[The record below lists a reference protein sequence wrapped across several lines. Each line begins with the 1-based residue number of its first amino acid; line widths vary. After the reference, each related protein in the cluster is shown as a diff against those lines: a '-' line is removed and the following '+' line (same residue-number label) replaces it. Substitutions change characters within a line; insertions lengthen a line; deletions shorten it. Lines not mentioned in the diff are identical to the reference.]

1 MELFKSLEN
10 KTKSFN
16 DPFNHFELNE
26 PLTNNAIEE
35 ISNAE
40 VLDPKKE
47 NLNYDGTRALDGGDG
62 AFRSGIKDGG
72 KAKKIRCYVT
82 KENSNQFPHLTN
94 FIEELRS
101 KKVYKK
107 IGALIDKDLS
117 NSYVRLEV
125 IGDKTGFWLKPHNDI
140 EEKLMTMMIWAN
152 PYNESD
158 SLGTDLYDK
167 DFKLVKTIKYTHNN
181 GYFFSSGEDT
191 WHGLELKEIKKE
203 RRCIQIN
210 YVSFKTDW
218 PVEK

>member
-1 MELFKSLEN
+1 MNLEN
-10 KTKSFN
+10 LKSSSL
-16 DPFNHFELNE
+16 PFKHWEIFDCLNNKA
-26 PLTNNAIEE
+26 LDE
-35 ISNAE
+35 IAYSTIPEGDRA
-40 VLDPKKE
+40 
-47 NLNYDGTRALDGGDG
+47 YDGTRAADHTGHGVDGKLRLFLD
-62 AFRSGIKDGG
+62 SNNSKTYPNLTSVIIQLQ
-72 KAKKIRCYVT
+72 KK
-82 KENSNQFPHLTN
+82 E
-94 FIEELRS
+94 
-101 KKVYKK
+101 VYKI
-107 IGALIDKDLS
+107 IGSLINKDLS

-125 IGDKTGFWLKPHNDI
+125 IGDKTGFWLKPHKDI

-152 PYNESD
+152 PYNESG

>member
-1 MELFKSLEN
+1 MNLEN
-10 KTKSFN
+10 LKLYNF
-16 DPFNHFELNE
+16 PFSHWEFSDCLDIKA
-26 PLTNNAIEE
+26 LDE
-35 ISNAE
+35 ISYSTIPEGERA
-40 VLDPKKE
+40 
-47 NLNYDGTRALDGGDG
+47 YDGTRAADYTGLGVDGKLRLFLDLN
-62 AFRSGIKDGG
+62 
-72 KAKKIRCYVT
+72 
-82 KENSNQFPHLTN
+82 NSKSYPNLTN
-94 FIEELRS
+94 VINELQ
-101 KKVYKK
+101 KKEVYKI
-107 IGALIDKDLS
+107 IGSLIDKDLS

-125 IGDKTGFWLKPHNDI
+125 IGDKTGFWLKPHKDI

>member
-1 MELFKSLEN
+1 MNLEDLKSYDFPFKHWEFFDCLDI
-10 KTKSFN
+10 KAL
-16 DPFNHFELNE
+16 D
-26 PLTNNAIEE
+26 E
-35 ISNAE
+35 ISYSTIPEGDRA
-40 VLDPKKE
+40 
-47 NLNYDGTRALDGGDG
+47 YDGTRAADHTGHGVDGKLRLFLD
-62 AFRSGIKDGG
+62 SN
-72 KAKKIRCYVT
+72 
-82 KENSNQFPHLTN
+82 NSKSYPNLTN
-94 FIEELRS
+94 VINDLQ
-101 KKVYKK
+101 KKRVYKT
-107 IGALIDKDLS
+107 IGSLINKDLS

-125 IGDKTGFWLKPHNDI
+125 IGDKTGFWLKPHKDI